1 MLIVL
6 SKVQGYNS
14 LMIKPKLDY
23 EYLAWSLNFRL
34 KVRLSDG
41 KKVFFELISDLEDI
55 LDDNES

>member
-1 MLIVL
+1 
-6 SKVQGYNS
+6 
-14 LMIKPKLDY
+14 MIKPKLDY
-23 EYLAWSLNFRL
+23 AYLAWSLNFRL

>member
-23 EYLAWSLNFRL
+23 AYLAWSLNFRL
-34 KVRLSDG
+34 KVRLCDG